1 MRDEDELSTI
11 RQRVALIEDAFT
23 RDDLGKPDFHL
34 HRKTHLQEVKQ
45 SERMEEIKDSATK
58 QVLLWFVG
66 IVLAAIGGFWGLR

>member
-1 MRDEDELSTI
+1 MREDEEITAM
-11 RQRVALIEDAFT
+11 RQRITAMEDAFT

-58 QVLLWFVG
+58 QILTWVIG
-66 IVLAAIGGFWGLR
+66 IVLAVIAGFWGLR